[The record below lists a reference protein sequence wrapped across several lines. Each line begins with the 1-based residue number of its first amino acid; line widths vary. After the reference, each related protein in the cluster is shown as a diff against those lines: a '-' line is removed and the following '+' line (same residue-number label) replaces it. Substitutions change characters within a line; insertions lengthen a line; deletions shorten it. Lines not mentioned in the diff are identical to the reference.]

1 MRDGEFQGQ
10 ADQLV
15 EDCKVVKIDTPADD
29 EIVRPPT
36 GIDVIETG
44 YESDRGRDR
53 PRQTGQKSGDIEDNR
68 YEVTDPVHKQSS
80 RQPDRIKSE
89 DCELQDQV
97 DKRTKKMDC
106 TKTDEETTK
115 DELTPSPM
123 YHHDAGELFAEDVD
137 QHLAVLPEVV
147 TPTQDITIDDIQVG
161 DPGIPITEDQEKL
174 RQMIWKSR
182 HLLIGKGN
190 ALPPAARGAV
200 CDIDVGGASPIA
212 QRVRPV
218 APKFREKLADLIK
231 GLLSDKIIRP
241 STSPWASPIV
251 VIIKK
256 NGEDIRLCIDYRRVN

>member
-1 MRDGEFQGQ
+1 MGQDQAMDRRHSTEEDQRLTKIASAIYTIKETVNADRGHDQPSEAIGDVREIATDEIRRVEADLFHKRSSYQSGAIEMRDGEFQGQ

-15 EDCKVVKIDTPADD
+15 EDCKVMKIDTLADD

-53 PRQTGQKSGDIEDNR
+53 PRQAGQKSGDIEDNR

-137 QHLAVLPEVV
+137 QNLAVLPEVV

-174 RQMIWKSR
+174 RQMI
-182 HLLIGKGN
+182 
-190 ALPPAARGAV
+190 
-200 CDIDVGGASPIA
+200 
-212 QRVRPV
+212 
-218 APKFREKLADLIK
+218 
-231 GLLSDKIIRP
+231 
-241 STSPWASPIV
+241 
-251 VIIKK
+251 
-256 NGEDIRLCIDYRRVN
+256 